1 MKILV
6 CGYGNPFRTDDG
18 AGHVLAP
25 LLADRLEAFGEE
37 VALRLEHQLL
47 PEMAE
52 DFSAFDLLI
61 FADARVPG
69 TAPEEG
75 FLLEEILPDPLL
87 EGLNIH
93 SVGPEW
99 VLALAAQIGGSVPP
113 SLLVSVEGKS
123 FDFGEEPTSICK
135 ARIEKAVLAFEE
147 WFRKRRPLS
156 SSFK

>member
-18 AGHVLAP
+18 VGHVLAP
-25 LLADRLEAFGEE
+25 AIAALLKKRGEE
-37 VALRLEHQLL
+37 AEVRLEHQLL

-52 DFSAFDLLI
+52 DFARYDLLI

-69 TAPEEG
+69 SSGPDSGG
-75 FLLEEILPDPLL
+75 FDMREIAPDPAF

-99 VLALAAQIGGSVPP
+99 VLALAARVGGRISP
-113 SLLVSVEGKS
+113 SLLISVEGES
-123 FDFGEEPTSICK
+123 FDFGEELTPRCEE
-135 ARIEKAVLAFEE
+135 RMKAVLAAFEK
-147 WFRKRRPLS
+147 WFRKTYP
-156 SSFK
+156 KEP